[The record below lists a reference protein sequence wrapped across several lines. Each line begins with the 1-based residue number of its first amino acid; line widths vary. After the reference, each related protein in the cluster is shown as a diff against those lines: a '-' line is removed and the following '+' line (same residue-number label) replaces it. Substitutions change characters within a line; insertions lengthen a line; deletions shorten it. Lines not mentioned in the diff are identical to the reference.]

1 MTREARAFPRS
12 GSVLLAGVLLAAM
25 LGIGSTT
32 AAAGSRDRESWL
44 FVVGAATATSSGSTL
59 VLHDVDPRV
68 AAFTERPARSTARFG
83 LDELVEAW
91 SELGLDDVPPNA
103 AISWFEQDEEHTIVV
118 ELADPRRD
126 GDSVTFETTV
136 IEDPP
141 RALRSRT
148 AERRPSLPAE
158 MSDVVLLIDRVRS
171 IPINSQMT
179 D

>member
-59 VLHDVDPRV
+59 VLHDVDQRV

-83 LDELVEAW
+83 LDELV
-91 SELGLDDVPPNA
+91 GLDDVPPNA